1 MAASVEQHA
10 EHPIGL
16 AIKTYAANEKLLV
29 SFYKQIKT
37 IPGKGIIATI
47 GNDEVAVGNN
57 ALLIEKET
65 VIHPAIIDHV
75 QNEKKKGCTTVFVIQ
90 NNIIVGTIS
99 VADVLRPEAKQAI
112 EEIQKLNCK
121 VLLVTGDERSI
132 SNSVARS
139 LGVDEVYAEMLPAE
153 KLERIQ
159 ALMRKGNK
167 IAMIGDGINDAAALT
182 AANVGIAMSSGTDIT
197 MESAD
202 MILMN
207 NNLLR
212 VVDVIQISRQCLNV
226 IMFNFW
232 GTVIVDII
240 AISLAFAGFLTPL
253 SAALIHVISELI
265 FILNSARL
273 FRK

>member
-1 MAASVEQHA
+1 M
-10 EHPIGL
+10 
-16 AIKTYAANEKLLV
+16 
-29 SFYKQIKT
+29 
-37 IPGKGIIATI
+37 
-47 GNDEVAVGNN
+47 
-57 ALLIEKET
+57 
-65 VIHPAIIDHV
+65 
-75 QNEKKKGCTTVFVIQ
+75 
-90 NNIIVGTIS
+90 
-99 VADVLRPEAKQAI
+99 LRPEAKQAI